1 MQRRA
6 RAGDRRS
13 IRSTIT
19 AAMVRDDA
27 RDVCGQRRADEH
39 ALRGHLRRHL
49 RARDLQLLEARFSAW
64 RLDSR
69 RPSPTKRTC
78 GGPEGRGLSV
88 RLEDTRPPRGARTP
102 TSGTAGRAR
111 GARWK
116 KRRAAVGGTPADVPA
131 PSHSDRRR
139 CRCAPSRS
147 ITRGRLR
154 PLAALGARPTARR
167 RPSTAPCGASARRRA
182 RRAIAQTA
190 QRAG

>member
-1 MQRRA
+1 MMSA
-6 RAGDRRS
+6 VSAVP
-13 IRSTIT
+13 I
-19 AAMVRDDA
+19 
-27 RDVCGQRRADEH
+27 EH
-39 ALRGHLRRHL
+39 ALRGDLRL
-49 RARDLQLLEARFSAW
+49 EAQARDLQLLEARFSAW

-69 RPSPTKRTC
+69 RPSPTNRTC

-88 RLEDTRPPRGARTP
+88 RLEDARPPRGARASG
-102 TSGTAGRAR
+102 SGTGGRAR

-116 KRRAAVGGTPADVPA
+116 KLHAAVGGTPAGVPA
-131 PSHSDRRR
+131 RSHRDRRR
-139 CRCAPSRS
+139 RRCVPSRS

-167 RPSTAPCGASARRRA
+167 RPSTAPCGASARRQA